1 MTDWVFTCQSLVNW
15 YCNVTFVGGIVL
27 NNLSNVSFNESSNN
41 TFGKSVSS
49 LFRFQTKLVNECFP
63 EVWLIVTIYSFFL
76 QLDNTLLI

>member
-1 MTDWVFTCQSLVNW
+1 M
-15 YCNVTFVGGIVL
+15 
-27 NNLSNVSFNESSNN
+27 SNVSFNESSNN

>member
-1 MTDWVFTCQSLVNW
+1 M
-15 YCNVTFVGGIVL
+15 
-27 NNLSNVSFNESSNN
+27 SFNESSNN